1 MSGTGSHAKQTSLP
15 EYDKISHQE
24 LDSTSAFVK
33 VTNNDEKG
41 TYIRKSTAM
50 WLFQEDERVSS
61 DRLFRVRAKQ
71 PTESG
76 PKKKI
81 EKDTHTEIALKAAY
95 IKIGDFCVFKNKP
108 PNDYIIG
115 KAIQFIEFTSKDKQK
130 SYIQRKLCECVQQ
143 LRCTLHVVCE
153 K

>member
-1 MSGTGSHAKQTSLP
+1 M
-15 EYDKISHQE
+15 
-24 LDSTSAFVK
+24 
-33 VTNNDEKG
+33 
-41 TYIRKSTAM
+41 
-50 WLFQEDERVSS
+50 SS

>member
-41 TYIRKSTAM
+41 TYIRKSSAV
-50 WLFQEDERVSS
+50 WLFQEAERVSS
-61 DRLFRVRAKQ
+61 DRLFRVQAKQ

-81 EKDTHTEIALKAAY
+81 EKDTHTEIALKSSIY
-95 IKIGDFCVFKNKP
+95 QNWRF
-108 PNDYIIG
+108 
-115 KAIQFIEFTSKDKQK
+115 
-130 SYIQRKLCECVQQ
+130 LCF
-143 LRCTLHVVCE
+143 
-153 K
+153 

>member
-15 EYDKISHQE
+15 EYDKISYQE

-41 TYIRKSTAM
+41 TYIRKSTAV
-50 WLFQEDERVSS
+50 WLFQEAERVSS
-61 DRLFRVRAKQ
+61 TKQ

-81 EKDTHTEIALKAAY
+81 EKDAHTEIALKAAY

-130 SYIQRKLCECVQQ
+130 SYIQRILCECVQQ
-143 LRCTLHVVCE
+143 LRCILHVVCE